1 MMPPPTARKP
11 GGDTLLALVEALE
24 ATIDKAARPNPGSRT
39 FQRLNRPE
47 YERAVRDLLGVQVN
61 AGDFLPL
68 DTKSANFDNIA
79 DVQSLSPTL
88 LDAYLNAASA
98 VSRMAVG
105 DKAAPAIP
113 VTYRQSPFVSQHPW
127 DHVDGT
133 PYGTRGGIVAT
144 HTFPADGIYTIR
156 VNVGGGIGTKFED
169 IDVSVGVDHSSLA
182 ATLAIADFGI
192 EERVRLV
199 PVRILEQI
207 GLELRIRAASDVV
220 LAGPP
225 RVCLVGPHWAPDDAG
240 LSDRCWGDPDL
251 GALVGSQLAS
261 DADGHPR
268 LDEDVPIEVI
278 ATIARGHERCDY
290 PVGTWSLEVAVEPI
304 VDGRPEGS
312 FQLPD
317 TQFDVS
323 LEPAGTALRLV
334 ARGDSRYCGLAQSV
348 WREQGEPSLI
358 AP

>member
-1 MMPPPTARKP
+1 MTGTPVRPDSRRVLAAVLVMAAFGGLGYVGWSVATAESP
-11 GGDTLLALVEALE
+11 EAR
-24 ATIDKAARPNPGSRT
+24 AAAARN
-39 FQRLNRPE
+39 L
-47 YERAVRDLLGVQVN
+47 A
-61 AGDFLPL
+61 AG
-68 DTKSANFDNIA
+68 
-79 DVQSLSPTL
+79 
-88 LDAYLNAASA
+88 
-98 VSRMAVG
+98 
-105 DKAAPAIP
+105 
-113 VTYRQSPFVSQHPW
+113 
-127 DHVDGT
+127 
-133 PYGTRGGIVAT
+133 
-144 HTFPADGIYTIR
+144 
-156 VNVGGGIGTKFED
+156 

-207 GLELRIRAASDVV
+207 GLELRIRAASDVI